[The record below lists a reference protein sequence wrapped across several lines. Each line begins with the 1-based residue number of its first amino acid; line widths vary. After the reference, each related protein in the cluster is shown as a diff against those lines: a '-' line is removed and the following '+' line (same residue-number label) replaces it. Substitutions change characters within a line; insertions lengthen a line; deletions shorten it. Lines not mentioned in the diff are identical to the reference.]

1 MEKGLI
7 QVYTSESEQFNF
19 APMGLSLRAA
29 GQGLRTFMTSFRP
42 YDFMGGA
49 SIASSLLEPFL
60 TIDDTAIDPLS
71 SHSKETS
78 RVRPQVAE
86 AFERSREA
94 VFSGAFDVVILNGIL
109 DLLGRQLMP
118 LKEILNLLEEK
129 PESVELVLSGSKA
142 NQMIIEKADLV
153 TEMVVNNQRDSLPG
167 KHPRNGHGS
176 IEVITGEG
184 KGKTT
189 YCLGKAMLMTCLQI
203 PSLIFQV
210 IKSPLPYGEIRAARK
225 LPNLT
230 IKTMGKGFLNV
241 HASGLEQKHIDA
253 ARQAWALLRAEIYSM
268 KYRLVVLD
276 EINVATYYDLIGG
289 EKVSEMLSSKP
300 PELDLILTG
309 RHAHLEVT
317 KLASLVIEMKEIK
330 HPFARGVQARKGIE
344 Y

>member
-29 GQGLRTFMTSFRP
+29 GQGLRTLITSFRP
-42 YDFMGGA
+42 YDFMQGA
-49 SIASSLLEPFL
+49 PIASSLLEPFL
-60 TIDDTAIDPLS
+60 IIDDTAIDPLS
-71 SHSKETS
+71 SHSNGTS
-78 RVRPQVAE
+78 GVRPQMAE
-86 AFERSREA
+86 AFERSKEA

-167 KHPRNGHGS
+167 KHPRNGHGA

-189 YCLGKAMLMTCLQI
+189 YCLGKAMLMSCLQI

-210 IKSPLPYGEIRAARK
+210 IKSPLPYGEIRAIRK

-230 IKTMGKGFLNV
+230 IKTMGKGFLNE
-241 HASGLEQKHIDA
+241 HASGQEQKHIDA
-253 ARQAWALLRAEIYSM
+253 ARQAWALLRAEIYSL

-276 EINVATYYDLIGG
+276 EINIATYYDLIGG
-289 EKVSEMLSSKP
+289 EKVSEMLFAKP

-317 KLASLVIEMKEIK
+317 KLASSVIEMKEIK
-330 HPFARGVQARKGIE
+330 HPFAKGVQARKGIE